1 MNYSISVWLKTW
13 LTVLSLVYLHQGFMQ
28 RMPSMLL
35 EERWLGKLII
45 SERQGMDSILG
56 GSEILSELK
65 ILKGCFHSS
74 APVQAANMLAH
85 YFHCL
90 RKQSKQVDV
99 FLQEIFLWNFLGH
112 LWKYW
117 VMFLIRIPFV
127 ISSFIYESIVTTILF
142 FDFGNLIYY
151 HIS

>member
-1 MNYSISVWLKTW
+1 MCHELFNKCLIKN
-13 LTVLSLVYLHQGFMQ
+13 LTDSLVSGLSSSGLYAENAIDVARREMAWEVDYLREARNGQHFRWVWNSFWAEDIKGMLSQLSTC
-28 RMPSMLL
+28 PSS
-35 EERWLGKLII
+35 KYV
-45 SERQGMDSILG
+45 
-56 GSEILSELK
+56 
-65 ILKGCFHSS
+65 SS
-74 APVQAANMLAH
+74 LFPL
-85 YFHCL
+85 F
-90 RKQSKQVDV
+90 KEQSKQVDV
-99 FLQEIFLWNFLGH
+99 FLQEIFIQ